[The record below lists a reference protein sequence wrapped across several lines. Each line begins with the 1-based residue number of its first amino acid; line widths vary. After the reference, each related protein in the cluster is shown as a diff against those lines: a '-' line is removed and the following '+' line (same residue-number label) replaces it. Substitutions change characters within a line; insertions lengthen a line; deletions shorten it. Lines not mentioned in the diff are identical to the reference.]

1 MNEKDQQQ
9 VDVAG
14 SPRRVLVCG
23 SRSWAGWRSGGSWA
37 PSPQQRHEAAV
48 LISALERVFCEE
60 DAPVPILVHGACR
73 TGADALADYWA
84 HRHGILIEVYPA
96 NWVGACRVS
105 CRPGHRRVRPDGS
118 DYCPSAGINRNADMI
133 ASLRPGRDV
142 VIAAWDGRGRRGR
155 VEREAAPRPRQRRPG
170 GGRRGCFPL
179 TVDVQRS
186 SSRSTPGRG
195 EVEGALF
202 LAAIRT
208 VSR

>member
-142 VIAAWDGRGRRGR
+142 VIAAWDGISRGTANTIRLARKAGVEVVHVGVADRQTTEPDVRSRWPAGRRTPTTARGRG
-155 VEREAAPRPRQRRPG
+155 PLG
-170 GGRRGCFPL
+170 GGG
-179 TVDVQRS
+179 V
-186 SSRSTPGRG
+186 
-195 EVEGALF
+195 
-202 LAAIRT
+202 LAR
-208 VSR
+208 